1 MHVPLYNYAAADT
14 QLASK
19 SLQKTITVTEIVT
32 QTSTRFTFGD
42 SSKVPVAEEGDPET
56 DLGVPEEEETNPKEE
71 EGQEMARILPRHVHV
86 HVPVHLAPMYP
97 DDRRSHEDI
106 CAAYW
111 ARYKPRP
118 KPWEFH
124 PEYLV
129 RAACARIVYGD
140 GSSVVSYEASNMNES
155 GNDGISQFADE
166 EDTNTGP
173 AWAAA
178 RVGFA
183 QAAEEIQ
190 EVATVTVQHT
200 VLTDVVVELDT
211 TTTKVSTWTRTRTE
225 TVTVFADEGFASV
238 PTGAGVGVFNV
249 A

>member
-19 SLQKTITVTEIVT
+19 SLQETMTVTEIVT

-42 SSKVPVAEEGDPET
+42 ESKAPVAEEGDPET

-71 EGQEMARILPRHVHV
+71 EGHEKARILPRHVHV

-97 DDRRSHEDI
+97 DDKRSHEDI

-129 RAACARIVYGD
+129 RAACARIVRGD
-140 GSSVVSYEASNMNES
+140 GSSVVSYEATNMNEFGDNEMGLS
-155 GNDGISQFADE
+155 VDQD
-166 EDTNTGP
+166 TGP

-178 RVGFA
+178 RVGFVP
-183 QAAEEIQ
+183 EETPDM
-190 EVATVTVQHT
+190 ATVTVQHT

-211 TTTKVSTWTRTRTE
+211 TTTMVSTWTRTRTE
-225 TVTVFADEGFASV
+225 IVTVFADEGFASV
-238 PTGAGVGVFNV
+238 PTGAGVGGFNV
-249 A
+249 V